1 MIYFTWHIQVSSNLL
16 SFFLE
21 SMLIIAVLKWA
32 KRGLNTTDSDFSI
45 HELESVCMDSY
56 NLTLHIFSTFPPERA
71 REALENAKEVR
82 SRQIAMLKTD
92 ATNIVL

>member
-1 MIYFTWHIQVSSNLL
+1 
-16 SFFLE
+16 
-21 SMLIIAVLKWA
+21 MLIIAVLKWA

-45 HELESVCMDSY
+45 QELESVCMDSY
-56 NLTLHIFSTFPPERA
+56 NLTLHIFSTFTPESA
-71 REALENAKEVR
+71 REALENTKEVR